1 MSWLI
6 HLVQVVQSV
15 NGAISVEISFHCTSG
30 GRGKTCS
37 TTASPDL
44 INIEVFFDVFVFGL
58 LGIAVRP
65 YDAAI
70 FIPRLT
76 VRKLRGGRNPSCE
89 LLRPV
94 SPTIAKCEAMN
105 IL

>member
-30 GRGKTCS
+30 GRGKKCS
-37 TTASPDL
+37 ATASPDL
-44 INIEVFFDVFVFGL
+44 SSINIEVFFDVFVFGL

-65 YDAAI
+65 YDAAR

-76 VRKLRGGRNPSCE
+76 VRKIEGW
-89 LLRPV
+89 
-94 SPTIAKCEAMN
+94 
-105 IL
+105 